1 MKILF
6 WNIRCLSGAG
16 RRKQLVELCQLHGV
30 ALICLQETIK
40 DTFTSRELNRFSRGE
55 YYHWFWTRPK
65 GHSGGMLMGAPH
77 AAATICNEDKGE
89 FFQSLTIRNVDDD
102 FEWELINVYG
112 PMQDDKKREFLQE
125 LVCKIHSVSLPCVV
139 GGDFNMV
146 RRVEDKS
153 TGQVNN

>member
-1 MKILF
+1 
-6 WNIRCLSGAG
+6 
-16 RRKQLVELCQLHGV
+16 
-30 ALICLQETIK
+30 
-40 DTFTSRELNRFSRGE
+40 
-55 YYHWFWTRPK
+55 
-65 GHSGGMLMGAPH
+65 MGAPH

-89 FFQSLTIRNVDDD
+89 FFQSPTIRNVDDD